1 MMGQIYR
8 MGTLGDFVRRERE
21 KNGWTQGELAQKIGV
36 GYSHTIGSLET
47 GRTKSLKTGNMR
59 RLAEVLGV
67 PFEELSGMV
76 GKPSAPALPPL
87 EQTPVTGRAVAL
99 RNQLTTR
106 HITVKELAKRSGI
119 AATVIDPMLRAAAPI
134 SDSMVNRL
142 MDAMALIER
151 ERMLK
156 IPEHEGVKPNGD
168 KGSSRAAG

>member
-1 MMGQIYR
+1 MIIVDKKPSDALKFLMGSMNVIQKELETRTGLSRATVQRHVSGQYQP
-8 MGTLGDFVRRERE
+8 TLDDRE
-21 KNGWTQGELAQKIGV
+21 KYAAV
-36 GYSHTIGSLET
+36 
-47 GRTKSLKTGNMR
+47 
-59 RLAEVLGV
+59 
-67 PFEELSGMV
+67 FGMTV
-76 GKPSAPALPPL
+76 EQFDALWAKPTPALPPL